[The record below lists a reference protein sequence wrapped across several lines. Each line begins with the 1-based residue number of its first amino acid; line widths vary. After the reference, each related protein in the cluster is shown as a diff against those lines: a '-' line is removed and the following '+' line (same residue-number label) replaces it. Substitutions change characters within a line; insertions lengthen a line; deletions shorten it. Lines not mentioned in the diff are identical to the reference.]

1 MQNLPLLNTSNA
13 APKTHTQGAQKSG
26 NITGQSGEV
35 GSFQQKLTHQIHQ
48 KSETRQQ
55 AQKSQQN
62 QQVQQSQQTQ
72 QKSETAEDKTM
83 VDKDAAAAD
92 LIQRKIKGLSG
103 KLTLPETH
111 RKDAGQSGQAKAVL
125 ENEDDINLVDG
136 TLIPASL
143 NVLAQLQQTATG
155 DAEAASTDPAL
166 VNTSALKTDGSTAT
180 PAPTTGKETPIIAET
195 GDDTKPVQTGM
206 DKNGTEKPAIAA
218 ENPRMQTDR
227 LNGLISGSA
236 KFDDMLPESLSKIAA
251 NREPVAGMLQ
261 NQPVSAAQTAAANLV
276 STNPVN
282 NGLIMTPPGKEGW
295 TQAIG
300 QRVMWMVGAAQQS
313 ATLTL
318 NPPEMGPLQIVINVH
333 NDKADTAF
341 FSDRQE
347 VRQAL
352 QDGMDNL
359 REMMKEAGINLGQTN
374 INQRDKMAQDFT
386 QHQQQTA
393 RQDTGN
399 SALAAEEPSTS
410 TVATRAGL
418 GLVDTFA

>member
-1 MQNLPLLNTSNA
+1 MRNQKESLMQNLPLLNTSNA
-13 APKTHTQGAQKSG
+13 APKAHTQGASKSG
-26 NITGQSGEV
+26 NIAGQSGKA
-35 GSFQQKLTHQIHQ
+35 GAFQQRLTHQIHQ

-55 AQKSQQN
+55 TQKTQQT
-62 QQVQQSQQTQ
+62 QQTQ
-72 QKSETAEDKTM
+72 QKNETSEDKTM
-83 VDKDAAAAD
+83 VDKDATAAD
-92 LIQRKIKGLSG
+92 LIHRKIKGLSG
-103 KLTLPETH
+103 KLALSETH
-111 RKDAGQSGQAKAVL
+111 LKDAGQSGPAKTVL
-125 ENEDDINLVDG
+125 EHEDDINIVDR

-143 NVLAQLQQTATG
+143 NVLAQVKQTATG

-166 VNTSALKTDGSTAT
+166 VNTTALKTDGSTAVLA
-180 PAPTTGKETPIIAET
+180 PAEGKKVSITAET
-195 GDDTKPVQTGM
+195 DVDTKPVKTGM
-206 DKNGTEKPAIAA
+206 DKLAIAA
-218 ENPRMQTDR
+218 ENPRMQADQ
-227 LNGLISGSA
+227 LNGLRYDSA

-251 NREPVAGMLQ
+251 GREPAAGMLQ
-261 NQPVSAAQTAAANLV
+261 SQPVSVAQTAATNLA

-282 NGLIMTPPGKEGW
+282 TSLIMTPPGKEGW
-295 TQAIG
+295 SQAIG
-300 QRVMWMVGAAQQS
+300 QRVMWMIGAAQQS

-352 QDGMDNL
+352 EDGMGNL

-399 SALAAEEPSTS
+399 SALAAEVSSTS

>member
-13 APKTHTQGAQKSG
+13 APKAHTQGASKSG
-26 NITGQSGEV
+26 NITGQSGEA
-35 GSFQQKLTHQIHQ
+35 GAFQQKLTHQIHQ

-55 AQKSQQN
+55 AQQSQNAQKSQQKN
-62 QQVQQSQQTQ
+62 
-72 QKSETAEDKTM
+72 EAAEDKTM
-83 VDKDAAAAD
+83 VDKDTPAAD

-103 KLTLPETH
+103 KLALPETH
-111 RKDAGQSGQAKAVL
+111 RQDAGQSGPAKAVL
-125 ENEDDINLVDG
+125 EHEDDINIVDG

-143 NVLAQLQQTATG
+143 NVLAQLQQTASG
-155 DAEAASTDPAL
+155 EAEAASTDPAL
-166 VNTSALKTDGSTAT
+166 VNTTALKTDGSTAV
-180 PAPTTGKETPIIAET
+180 PAPAAGKETPLIAET

-261 NQPVSAAQTAAANLV
+261 NQPVSTAQTAAANLA

-282 NGLIMTPPGKEGW
+282 NSLIMTPPGKEGW
-295 TQAIG
+295 AQAIG

-333 NDKADTAF
+333 NDKTDTAF

-359 REMMKEAGINLGQTN
+359 REMMKDAGINLGQTN

-386 QHQQQTA
+386 QHQQQAA

-399 SALAAEEPSTS
+399 SAHAAEEASVS

>member
-13 APKTHTQGAQKSG
+13 APKAHTQGASKSS
-26 NITGQSGEV
+26 NITGQSSEA

-48 KSETRQQ
+48 KSERQQQAAQNQQ
-55 AQKSQQN
+55 AQ
-62 QQVQQSQQTQ
+62 QSQ

-83 VDKDAAAAD
+83 VDKDASAAD
-92 LIQRKIKGLSG
+92 FIQRKIKGLPG
-103 KLTLPETH
+103 KLALPEIN
-111 RKDAGQSGQAKAVL
+111 RQNAGQSNPDEVAL
-125 ENEDDINLVDG
+125 DTEDAINVVDG

-143 NVLAQLQQTATG
+143 NVLAQLQQAAAKETG
-155 DAEAASTDPAL
+155 EQPTQPAL
-166 VNTSALKTDGSTAT
+166 DTTQPKTDDTGAKLI
-180 PAPTTGKETPIIAET
+180 PAAGNETKAVDIS
-195 GDDTKPVQTGM
+195 DSTKPALTGL
-206 DKNGTEKPAIAA
+206 EKLAQAA
-218 ENPRMQTDR
+218 GNQRTQAEDFNNKILDSSKFD
-227 LNGLISGSA
+227 NA
-236 KFDDMLPESLSKIAA
+236 KFDSALSENLNKTTAIK
-251 NREPVAGMLQ
+251 EPVASMLQ
-261 NQPVSAAQTAAANLV
+261 SQPVSAAQTAAANLA
-276 STNPVN
+276 N
-282 NGLIMTPPGKEGW
+282 NSLIMTPPGKEGW
-295 TQAIG
+295 SQAIG

-333 NDKADTAF
+333 NDTTDTAF

-386 QHQQQTA
+386 QQQQQA
-393 RQDTGN
+393 AHQDTGN
-399 SALAAEEPSTS
+399 SAQTAGESSVST
-410 TVATRAGL
+410 TPARAGL